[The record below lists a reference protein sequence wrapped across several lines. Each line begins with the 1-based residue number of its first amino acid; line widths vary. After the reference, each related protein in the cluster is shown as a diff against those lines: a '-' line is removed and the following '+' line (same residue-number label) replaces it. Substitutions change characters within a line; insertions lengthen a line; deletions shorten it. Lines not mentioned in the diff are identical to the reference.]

1 MKRVLVLPIF
11 FTILFVLITNAYSY
25 VKLVVVRPGA
35 TLGQIAGAHNT
46 TVASIMSLN
55 GLHNYVIYPG
65 EKLKVPSAG
74 GSYRPYHP
82 APSFGHYTVQF
93 GDTLSL
99 IAQKYGTSIAE
110 LRKLNHLYSN
120 VIRQGAVLT
129 VPLQNNGNGAG
140 ASQAV
145 AYITVRPGATLG
157 QIAGAHNT
165 TVASIMSLNGLH
177 NYVIYPG
184 EKLKVPSAGGS
195 YRPYHPAPSFGHYTV
210 QFGDTLS
217 LIAQKYGTSIAEL
230 RKLNHLYSNVI
241 RQGAVLTVPESYN
254 TYKTYKTAQN
264 NINAAEKNYNYYG
277 NNNYNTP
284 KETTFTILNK
294 NNCKVENNTH
304 RSIAS
309 GNLGKFSIG
318 KKIVNVAY
326 RYKGVPYVWGG
337 TNDNGMDC
345 SGLIQHVFLKLGIHL
360 PRTAAEQARLGTYV
374 PKDELKPGDLL
385 FFRTYASYISHV
397 GIYIGHGKFI
407 QENYDAGKVTIN
419 SLNDEYFERTYAF
432 AKSVR

>member
-11 FTILFVLITNAYSY
+11 FTILFILISNAYSY
-25 VKLVVVRPGA
+25 VNLVTVSPGA
-35 TLGQIAGAHNT
+35 TLGQIADAHNT

-65 EKLKVPSAG
+65 ERLKVPSG
-74 GSYRPYHP
+74 GSSYRPYRP

-129 VPLQNNGNGAG
+129 VPISNAG
-140 ASQAV
+140 ENKAAYQAV
-145 AYITVRPGATLG
+145 AYITVSPGATLG
-157 QIAGAHNT
+157 QIADAHNT

-184 EKLKVPSAGGS
+184 ERLKVPSGGSS
-195 YRPYHPAPSFGHYTV
+195 YRPYRPAPSFGHYTV

-241 RQGAVLTVPESYN
+241 RQGAVLTVPEN
-254 TYKTYKTAQN
+254 YKTYKTAQN
-264 NINAAEKNYNYYG
+264 NINNAGKNYNYYG
-277 NNNYNTP
+277 NNNFNGSNP
-284 KETTFTILNK
+284 
-294 NNCKVENNTH
+294 NNCKVKNNGSEG
-304 RSIAS
+304 RKS
-309 GNLGKFSIG
+309 GSVNNFGIG

-337 TNDNGMDC
+337 TSDTGMDC

-407 QENYDAGKVTIN
+407 QENSGAGEVTVN
-419 SLNDEYFERTYAF
+419 SLDDEYFERTYAF
-432 AKSVR
+432 AKSIR

>member
-11 FTILFVLITNAYSY
+11 FTILFILISNAYSY
-25 VKLVVVRPGA
+25 VNVVTVRPGA
-35 TLGQIAGAHNT
+35 TLGQIANAHNT

-65 EKLKVPSAG
+65 ERLKVPSSSGA

-82 APSFGHYTVQF
+82 APSFGRYTVQF

-110 LRKLNHLYSN
+110 LRRLNHLYSN

-129 VPLQNNGNGAG
+129 VPLEN
-140 ASQAV
+140 SAV
-145 AYITVRPGATLG
+145 SAVSYITVRPGATLG
-157 QIAGAHNT
+157 QIANAHNT

-184 EKLKVPSAGGS
+184 ERLKVPSSSGAGS
-195 YRPYHPAPSFGHYTV
+195 YRPYHPAPSFGRYTV

-230 RKLNHLYSNVI
+230 RRLNHLYSNVI
-241 RQGAVLTVPESYN
+241 RQGAVLTVPESY
-254 TYKTYKTAQN
+254 KTYKTAQN
-264 NINAAEKNYNYYG
+264 NAGGKKYDYYAG
-277 NNNYNTP
+277 NNYNAA
-284 KETTFTILNK
+284 TFKVLNPD
-294 NNCKVENNTH
+294 NCKVKNK
-304 RSIAS
+304 AA
-309 GNLGKFSIG
+309 GKFGLG
-318 KKIVNVAY
+318 KKIVDVAY

-337 TNDNGMDC
+337 TTDTGMDC
-345 SGLIQHVFLKLGIHL
+345 SGLVQHVFLKLGIHL

-432 AKSVR
+432 AKAVK